1 LDPSFAQQK
10 LSHTSQRLPNADF
23 NLIYTGLSWTDGS
36 MHTLAWQATSSYS
49 SVAIALVDAQNQTVS
64 DFGSYGK
71 LLFTL
76 HSKFSNYNIIITC
89 SC

>member
-1 LDPSFAQQK
+1 
-10 LSHTSQRLPNADF
+10 
-23 NLIYTGLSWTDGS
+23 

-71 LLFTL
+71 LLFTFAL
-76 HSKFSNYNIIITC
+76 KIFKL
-89 SC
+89 

>member
-1 LDPSFAQQK
+1 LRSRNLATPPNVY
-10 LSHTSQRLPNADF
+10 PNADF

-71 LLFTL
+71 LLFTFAL
-76 HSKFSNYNIIITC
+76 KIFKL
-89 SC
+89 